1 MSPFLKTA
9 DTYASLMAGCPCLVT
24 FGRCCKVLGIGCLR
38 NSSGQHWGS
47 CLGYRLLNGLIDL
60 VNLHTPTVSTVM
72 SHMLG
77 CCGGT
82 RCGGAVPSSLMKTL
96 WNCSKRISAFSL
108 LSHTND
114 PFLLGGYSN
123 VVLFPTLDGF

>member
-1 MSPFLKTA
+1 M
-9 DTYASLMAGCPCLVT
+9 
-24 FGRCCKVLGIGCLR
+24 GIL
-38 NSSGQHWGS
+38 SGLQA
-47 CLGYRLLNGLIDL
+47 LNGLIDL
-60 VNLHTPTVSTVM
+60 GNLHTPTASTVM

-82 RCGGAVPSSLMKTL
+82 RCGGADPSSLVKTL
-96 WNCSKRISAFSL
+96 WNCSKRISGFSL

-123 VVLFPTLDGF
+123 VVLFPTLDVTPKGF